1 VNGTAT
7 TIRYCA
13 PALHTI
19 PIHTSG
25 CVYAGLG
32 DDTVLTINLKIIVE
46 NFPSPISALFPV
58 AKPAPAYDPAAIALM
73 SHIVRKLPVG
83 TRFKNNG
90 EGNWFMAG
98 VRDALRLAAPI
109 LQAIPHP
116 IAQGLGMGAKLA
128 GEVSLAGED
137 QRPTKPQGGALPKK
151 KKTKAKVNN
160 LAIRNATAAGQARTA
175 KGKRIVGPVKPP
187 GV

>member
-1 VNGTAT
+1 
-7 TIRYCA
+7 
-13 PALHTI
+13 
-19 PIHTSG
+19 
-25 CVYAGLG
+25 
-32 DDTVLTINLKIIVE
+32 
-46 NFPSPISALFPV
+46 
-58 AKPAPAYDPAAIALM
+58 M
-73 SHIVRKLPVG
+73 G

-160 LAIRNATAAGQARTA
+160 LAIRNATAPYRDWETDRKSTRLNSSHSGESRMPSSA
-175 KGKRIVGPVKPP
+175 
-187 GV
+187 